1 MTGLMGHGNTRT
13 QSSGGNA
20 MRNAIVRGLAGLA
33 VLTVAA
39 TAHAQNYPSKNVRVV
54 VPFAA
59 GGPTDVIGRLI
70 AIKLSESLGHQFY
83 VENLP
88 GAGGNTG
95 TAQAARAPADGYTL
109 LVVSTGFM
117 VNPSLYA
124 KVPYDPVKDFTPVTL
139 VAASPN
145 VIFVHPSFPAK
156 SVKEMFEVVKS
167 NPGKYS
173 YAQPSLGSTPHL
185 SAELLKLTF
194 SLDLQ
199 MVPFTSAALAV
210 NSTLAGHTPVGFTA
224 IPPTIGNIKEGKLR
238 GLAVMAHKRVDALPD
253 LMTMAE
259 AGVPDQEADTL
270 TGIVAPAGTPK
281 ELVEQLQ
288 REIAK
293 IVAQP
298 DVRDKLTALGFVAI
312 ANTPA
317 EFGTRIKSEMEKW
330 GKVVQGAKLKIE

>member
-1 MTGLMGHGNTRT
+1 MVLLKWIAHGLL
-13 QSSGGNA
+13 
-20 MRNAIVRGLAGLA
+20 GLAALA
-33 VLTVAA
+33 VLS
-39 TAHAQNYPSKNVRVV
+39 TAHAQNYPTKNVRVV
-54 VPFAA
+54 VPFGA
-59 GGPTDVIGRLI
+59 GGPTDVIARLV
-70 AIKLSESLGHQFY
+70 AQKLSESWGHQFY
-83 VENLP
+83 IENLA

-95 TAQAARAPADGYTL
+95 TAQVARAPTDGYTL

-156 SVKEMFEVVKS
+156 TVKEMIEVVKA
-167 NPGKYS
+167 NPRKYS

-194 SLDLQ
+194 DLDLQ
-199 MVPFTSAALAV
+199 MIPFNSAALAV
-210 NSTLAGHTPVGFTA
+210 NSTLAGHTPIGFTA
-224 IPPTIGNIKEGKLR
+224 VPPTVGNIKEGKLR
-238 GLAVMAHKRVDALPD
+238 GLAVMAHKRIDALPD

-281 ELVEQLQ
+281 ELIQRLQ
-288 REIAK
+288 SEIAK

-298 DVRDKLTALGFVAI
+298 EVRGKLTAIGFNPI
-312 ANTPA
+312 ANTSD
-317 EFGTRIKSEMEKW
+317 EFGARIKSEMERW
-330 GKVVQGAKLKIE
+330 GKVVRAAKLKIE